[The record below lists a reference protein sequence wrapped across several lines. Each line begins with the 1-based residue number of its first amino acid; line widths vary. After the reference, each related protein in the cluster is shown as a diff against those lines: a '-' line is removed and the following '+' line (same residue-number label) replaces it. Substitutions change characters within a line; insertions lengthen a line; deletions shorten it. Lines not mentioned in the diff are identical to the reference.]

1 MPLIVDIRI
10 PASHSLSKEWI
21 DSFLR
26 KEGHDGVAFPVS
38 AFRILRESIDA
49 RGKTIYRQVRV
60 EVFGQNE
67 IPLPLASETYACR
80 ILPAEAPLVIVVGAG
95 PAGLFAALELLQAGI
110 RPVVV
115 ERGKTVRERRRDLAA
130 ITRRQVVN
138 PNSNYCFGEGG
149 AGTYSDGKL
158 YTRSNKRGDI
168 HKILQ
173 WMVGFGAD
181 ASILTLAHP
190 HIGTNKLPGIIENIR
205 THITAHGGQF
215 LFDHLLTDF
224 HASDREITARLLHT
238 QNGTEDSLI
247 GRALILAT
255 GHSASDI
262 YTLMQRKALQMQAK
276 PFALGVRIEHP
287 QVLIDRMQYHC
298 SSDKEVAEK
307 RNYLPAASYSWTE
320 QAGEKAVYSFCMCP
334 GGIIA
339 PCATGAEQVVTNGW
353 SPSGRN
359 NRYANS
365 GVVVSVDESDFAAHA
380 AKGPLQGLFFQRAVE
395 RSAWEAGGKTLVAP
409 AQRLTDFLAGRISS
423 SLPPCSY
430 FPGIHSVPMWEVL
443 PEKVWQ
449 ALRLG
454 LQQHGKK
461 NPLYLTEE
469 AVLVATESR
478 TSTPVRIPRDHEKGS
493 HPQMPLLYPCGEG
506 AGYAG
511 GIMSAAIDGINT
523 AEKIIRLLKP

>member
-21 DSFLR
+21 DAYLR
-26 KEGHDGVAFPVS
+26 KQGQAGISFPVRS
-38 AFRILRESIDA
+38 FRILRESIDA
-49 RGKTIYRQVRV
+49 RGKTIFRQLRV
-60 EVFGQNE
+60 EIFGHE
-67 IPLPLASETYACR
+67 ETPLPLSSEAYTCR
-80 ILPAEAPLVIVVGAG
+80 ILPAGAPVVIVVGAG
-95 PAGLFAALELLQAGI
+95 PAGLFAALQLLHAGI

-130 ITRRQVVN
+130 ITRKQVVN

-173 WMVGFGAD
+173 WLVGFGAD

-205 THITAHGGQF
+205 THIAAHGGQF

-224 HASDREITARLLHT
+224 HASDKEITAHMLHI
-238 QNGTEDSLI
+238 QNGSEVSLS
-247 GRALILAT
+247 GKALILAT

-262 YTLMQRKALQMQAK
+262 YTLMQKKALQIQSK

-298 SSDKEVAEK
+298 SSDKEVTEK
-307 RNYLPAASYSWTE
+307 RKFLPAASYSWTE

-339 PCATGAEQVVTNGW
+339 PCATEAEQVVTNGW

-365 GVVVSVDESDFAAHA
+365 GVVVTVDESDFAEHA
-380 AKGPLQGLFFQRAVE
+380 EKGPLQGLFYQRAVE
-395 RSAWEAGGKTLVAP
+395 RTAWEAGGQTLVAP
-409 AQRLTDFLAGRISS
+409 AQRLSDFLEGKTSV
-423 SLPPCSY
+423 SLPSCSY
-430 FPGIHSVPMWEVL
+430 FPGIRSVPMWEVL
-443 PEKVWQ
+443 PERVWK
-449 ALRLG
+449 ALRMG

-461 NPLYLTEE
+461 NPLYLTAE
-469 AVLVATESR
+469 AVMVATESR
-478 TSTPVRIPRDHEKGS
+478 TSTPVRIPRDQEKGS
-493 HPQMPLLYPCGEG
+493 HPQMPLLFPCGEG

-523 AEKIIRLLKP
+523 AEKIIRLLNH